1 MAKRSR
7 TNLIFNLDTRE
18 IQAELN
24 RRQRGLPK
32 LYAQLRKA
40 EAKVSKIVSAISRI
54 EGSPLKREPGRR
66 RLAKAGA
73 ARKRHKN
80 ERSLIEVLA
89 DVLKG
94 KTLSVS
100 EAVSKAKS
108 AGYKT
113 TSPNFRVIVNQ
124 ALIKSNLFK
133 KVSHGKYTAK

>member
-1 MAKRSR
+1 MSTDA
-7 TNLIFNLDTRE
+7 IHDD
-18 IQAELN
+18 LN

-40 EAKVSKIVSAISRI
+40 QAKVSKIVSAIGRI
-54 EGSPLKREPGRR
+54 ENSSLKAEPGRR
-66 RLAKAGA
+66 RLTKAGTV
-73 ARKRHKN
+73 RKRFKN
-80 ERSLIEVLA
+80 DRSLIEVLA
-89 DVLKG
+89 SVLKG
-94 KTLSVS
+94 KILSVS
-100 EAVSKAKS
+100 EAVSKAKT